1 MSSLLYIKF
10 LIYLGLLL
18 NFLFWAIDLSAHV
31 ELGFTE
37 TGEKDTTITKQGMI
51 GKEYSVSKKNQMK
64 FQK

>member
-10 LIYLGLLL
+10 LIYLGLFL
-18 NFLFWAIDLSAHV
+18 NFLSWAIDLPAHV

-37 TGEKDTTITKQGMI
+37 KREKDTIITKQDMT

>member
-10 LIYLGLLL
+10 LIYLGLFL
-18 NFLFWAIDLSAHV
+18 NFLFWAIDLPAYV

-37 TGEKDTTITKQGMI
+37 KGEKDTTITKLDMI
-51 GKEYSVSKKNQMK
+51 GKEYSVSKKNQIK